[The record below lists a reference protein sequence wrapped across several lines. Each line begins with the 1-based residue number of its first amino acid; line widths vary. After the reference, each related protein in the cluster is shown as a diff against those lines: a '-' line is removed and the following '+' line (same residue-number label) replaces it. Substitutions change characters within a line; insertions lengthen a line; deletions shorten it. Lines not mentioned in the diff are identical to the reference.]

1 MTNESDS
8 DKAEDLLQQAKAQK
22 RHTTDPST
30 GSSEDSA
37 EQSLETAVI
46 HAYERLDSGDLHEN
60 LTLRDADLAALMA
73 GLEETGHLEEVGE
86 RAASRLNRDESA
98 DSRASVLK
106 LLVRIGLSE
115 VAVEEVAAAKDGKKE
130 FLVSQ
135 VDDF

>member
-1 MTNESDS
+1 MTDETDS
-8 DKAEDLLQQAKAQK
+8 DKAEDLLQQAKTQK
-22 RHTTDPST
+22 RHTTDPSA
-30 GSSEDSA
+30 GSTEDG
-37 EQSLETAVI
+37 EGQSLETAVV

-73 GLEETGHLEEVGE
+73 GLEETGRLEEIGK
-86 RAASRLNRDESA
+86 RAASRLDRDESA

-115 VAVEEVAAAKDGKKE
+115 VAAEEVAAAKDGKKE
-130 FLVSQ
+130 FVVSQ